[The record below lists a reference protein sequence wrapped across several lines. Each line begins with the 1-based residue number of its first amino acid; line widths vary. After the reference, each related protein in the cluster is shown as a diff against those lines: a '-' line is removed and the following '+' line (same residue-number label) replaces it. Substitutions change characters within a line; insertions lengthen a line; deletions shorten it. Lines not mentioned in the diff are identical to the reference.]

1 MRGKKLCS
9 SEKSLLE
16 KAGADHDAVGVFIIS
31 RLIRGGTLFE
41 EKSSAHRRNIF
52 SKKTVLTMMQSRCLL
67 LVDW

>member
-31 RLIRGGTLFE
+31 RLVRGEPCPRINSVHL
-41 EKSSAHRRNIF
+41 RNLC
-52 SKKTVLTMMQSRCLL
+52 SKKPLLTRTQSGCVL
-67 LVDW
+67 LVGL